1 MTLLLAEM
9 GIFSVHGPSLDT
21 TLASLARGDRAL
33 TRTKGF
39 IGSDFKE
46 QLCAFVQVDPLW
58 DFEEALPALVEGALN
73 DLLARLPTLQ
83 TLPVHCI
90 LCVPEPV
97 EHENISAKRIQ
108 DISELLAQQIS
119 NQMANSPLQIKELR
133 VAADGQ
139 AGPARV
145 LESIFARNAN
155 EAFLLICADSLADRA
170 RMSALLNQRRLFS
183 KESVYGLIPG
193 EAAAAMLLLPEHLV
207 PSEPLGMITSA
218 ATAQENIGELD
229 NADSMFT
236 GLSDAAL
243 AALDMLGPSREPV
256 NQVLTDFNNGRYRAG
271 EGAYCIH
278 RLTYGYLGE
287 DVAPVFPAIAFGDT
301 GAAYLGT
308 ALIHM
313 IVNAFASSKPIQALA
328 LASTTHSKTRGAVV
342 FQTNPGRLKAIESMI
357 RKST

>member
-9 GIFSVHGPSLDT
+9 GIFSAYGPSLDS
-21 TLASLARGDRAL
+21 TLAALTSDDRAL

-46 QLCAFVQVDPLW
+46 QLCAFVQTDPLW

-73 DLLARLPTLQ
+73 DLIARLHLSQ

-90 LCVPEPV
+90 LCVAEPV
-97 EHENISAKRIQ
+97 EHEHIGAKRLQ

-119 NQMANSPLQIKELR
+119 NQMADSPLQIMDFR

-145 LESIFARNAN
+145 LESILARNAN
-155 EAFLLICADSLADRA
+155 EAFLIVCADSLADRA

-183 KESVYGLIPG
+183 KESIYGLIPG
-193 EAAAAMLLLPEHLV
+193 EAAAAMLLLPERV
-207 PSEPLGMITSA
+207 APIEPLGMITSA
-218 ATAQENIGELD
+218 ATAQETVGELD
-229 NADSMFT
+229 NTDSTFT

-243 AALDMLGPSREPV
+243 AALDMLGSNRVLV

-278 RLTYGYLGE
+278 RLTYGYLAE
-287 DVAPVFPAIAFGDT
+287 DVAPVFPAIAFGET
-301 GAAYLGT
+301 GAAYLGV
-308 ALIHM
+308 ALAR
-313 IVNAFASSKPIQALA
+313 IVSDSIYAPTPIQALA
-328 LASTTHSKTRGAVV
+328 LASTTHSKTRGAIV
-342 FQTNPGRLKAIESMI
+342 FQTNPNKIASLS
-357 RKST
+357 